1 MKTPFNLNTVFRIAV
16 LLVVMIVSI
25 TILAPIMSKPETYSK
40 TIAKLNEKQMNIMEV
55 SATATV
61 SSITLAAI
69 PDDAT
74 TPVAN
79 KIMDLA
85 GYLVLVL
92 CTIVM
97 EKYMLTIFGSLAF
110 QYLLPAIC
118 ALLILN
124 TFLKNP
130 SIAKLASKIF
140 AVGLTLF
147 LVVPVSVRI
156 SDMIEETYKVSIA
169 TTADHAIEETQ
180 AEETKS
186 SVSETEIQKLE
197 TEVPSTEETSGNL
210 LDRFLHSVNEVTKT
224 AKDTTSQISQA
235 VSNAAGSAA
244 SAITSLTD
252 EAIAKAKD
260 MLNDLIETI
269 VVLIVTNCLLPVM
282 VLLFLFWIIKL
293 ITGIQINLPDPGKIT
308 KKWHKKPE
316 NR

>member
-1 MKTPFNLNTVFRIAV
+1 MKTTFNLNTVFRIAA

-25 TILAPIMSKPETYSK
+25 TIIAPVMSKPETYSK

-55 SATATV
+55 SAAATV

-124 TFLKNP
+124 IFLKNP
-130 SIAKLASKIF
+130 SIAKL
-140 AVGLTLF
+140 T
-147 LVVPVSVRI
+147 
-156 SDMIEETYKVSIA
+156 
-169 TTADHAIEETQ
+169 
-180 AEETKS
+180 
-186 SVSETEIQKLE
+186 
-197 TEVPSTEETSGNL
+197 
-210 LDRFLHSVNEVTKT
+210 
-224 AKDTTSQISQA
+224 
-235 VSNAAGSAA
+235 
-244 SAITSLTD
+244 
-252 EAIAKAKD
+252 
-260 MLNDLIETI
+260 
-269 VVLIVTNCLLPVM
+269 
-282 VLLFLFWIIKL
+282 
-293 ITGIQINLPDPGKIT
+293 
-308 KKWHKKPE
+308 
-316 NR
+316 